1 MMVAS
6 SYRVQDD
13 FIFGSTMSWAVL
25 ERSSVHRDVEHLN
38 ESGTERRLL
47 PVEIVS

>member
-1 MMVAS
+1 MVAS
-6 SYRVQDD
+6 SYRVHDD

-25 ERSSVHRDVEHLN
+25 EQSCVLMDVEHLN
-38 ESGTERRLL
+38 VSGTERRLL